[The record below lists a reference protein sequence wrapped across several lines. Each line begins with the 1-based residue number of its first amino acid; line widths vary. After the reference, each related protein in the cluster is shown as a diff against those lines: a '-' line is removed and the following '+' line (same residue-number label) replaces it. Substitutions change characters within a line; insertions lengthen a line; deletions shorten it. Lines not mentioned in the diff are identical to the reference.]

1 MLPQIFKPA
10 HAFHSTG
17 DMPLTSQRIG
27 ALGVAH
33 HIVSGV
39 MSRCGCTSLS
49 LFPSDTILRDTIP
62 CFVAHLS
69 FGRERP
75 RVLSRNAL
83 AASPGSMSM
92 NQVLAITKTNRLL
105 SCPVSCHNIKTRQLM
120 FDNQFILI
128 CLFDTSRRIIEF
140 AFLCS
145 NSSVRKLTK
154 MVQVGWEHFFKIY
167 IRIFVRNA
175 HLPGKTVQLNAK
187 RSLTKINF
195 ITF

>member
-1 MLPQIFKPA
+1 MNPICKEVTESELHKLSKSFQDLRVDPCATSNLKPA

-17 DMPLTSQRIG
+17 DTPLTSQRIG

-105 SCPVSCHNIKTRQLM
+105 SVVA
-120 FDNQFILI
+120 
-128 CLFDTSRRIIEF
+128 TSKH
-140 AFLCS
+140 A
-145 NSSVRKLTK
+145 N
-154 MVQVGWEHFFKIY
+154 
-167 IRIFVRNA
+167 
-175 HLPGKTVQLNAK
+175 
-187 RSLTKINF
+187 
-195 ITF
+195 